1 MSGATR
7 QNVPFDS
14 VAYAD
19 SWDHLCDELR
29 CLDLRLQLEVLKQ
42 PRHETADPLALFR
55 DLVITDEE
63 IDHLLARQQGAASDP
78 TGTDEQEKLRQ
89 ATNRLQMEIQARR
102 TTCLE
107 EDVYLSLPRLAEI
120 FGLTAFEEQCLMVCL
135 APEVDRKYEKLY
147 AYLQDDA
154 TRKKPSV
161 DLILRLLCGSERE
174 NMAARAA
181 FSPHAALLKFKLLQI
196 NDSGNDGPL
205 PLLARTV
212 KLDDRIVNF
221 LLGHR
226 QIDAHLERFAHMI
239 FPHEA
244 GQGLVAENGLYR
256 QTVRFVE
263 EYFRNPGTR
272 PRSVI
277 LYLYGKANQD
287 KRLIVAAASRNFDL
301 PLLVADVEAMKA
313 SPVPLD
319 QLAWLLAR
327 EALLQTAAL
336 CLENC
341 DCLLGEPEK
350 HLLELKSLIQ
360 SARTFSR
367 LTFIF
372 GNEHWQPKGP
382 MPECLFLALAAPP
395 PDLPTCKYLWEHGLA
410 ACKNLVDDVDSSI
423 LAGKFRFGISQ
434 IQQALASAEGLA
446 RWRSP
451 ENWRISAKDLHA
463 ACRSQATPKLGAL
476 TRKIEPKYSWDD
488 IVLPED
494 NIAQMRELCQQAQH
508 RHTVYGEW
516 GFDRKLSL
524 GKGLNA
530 LFSGPPGTGKTM
542 AAEVIANEL
551 QLDLYRI
558 DLSQVVSKYIGE
570 TEKNLHQIFQE
581 SQGGNAILFFDEAD
595 ALFGKR
601 SEVKDAH
608 DRYANIEVGYLLQKM
623 EEHEGVAI
631 LATNLSQH
639 IDEAFLRR
647 MHFIIEF
654 PFPDQEYRKRIW
666 QVMFPREAP
675 LSQEVDFESLAR
687 EIKLP
692 GGNIKNIALAAAF
705 YAAGNG
711 RVIRMP
717 HLWHA
722 ARREHQKLGRT
733 WDETVT
739 KTLDVPAE

>member
-1 MSGATR
+1 L
-7 QNVPFDS
+7 DS
-14 VAYAD
+14 VTYAD
-19 SWDHLCDELR
+19 SLDHFRDELR

-42 PRHETADPLALFR
+42 PRQQTADPLALFR
-55 DLVITDEE
+55 DLVITDAE
-63 IDHLLARQQGAASDP
+63 IDHLLAQSKSAASDP
-78 TGTDEQEKLRQ
+78 NGTAEQEKLRQ
-89 ATNRLQMEIQARR
+89 SINSLQIEIQTRR
-102 TTCLE
+102 ATCLK
-107 EDVYLSLPRLAEI
+107 EDVYLSLARLAEI

-161 DLILRLLCGSERE
+161 DLILRLLCGSEHE
-174 NMAARAA
+174 KLAARTTFA
-181 FSPHAALLKFKLLQI
+181 PHAALLKFKLLQI
-196 NDSGNDGPL
+196 SDSGSDGQP
-205 PLLARTV
+205 PLLSRAV
-212 KLDDRIVNF
+212 KLDDRIVSF
-221 LLGHR
+221 LLSHR
-226 QIDAHLERFAHMI
+226 QIDAHLEQFARMVL
-239 FPHEA
+239 PPEMGLEPAA
-244 GQGLVAENGLYR
+244 GNELYR
-256 QTVRFVE
+256 QTGRFVE
-263 EYFRNPGTR
+263 EYFRNPGAR
-272 PRSVI
+272 PRRLI

-287 KRLIVAAASRNFDL
+287 KRLTVAATCRNFDL

-313 SPVPLD
+313 SPIPLD

-327 EALLQTAAL
+327 EALLQAAAL

-350 HLLELKSLIQ
+350 HLLELNSLIR
-360 SARTFSR
+360 SAATFSR

-382 MPECLFLALAAPP
+382 VPECLFLALAAAR
-395 PDLPTCKYLWEHGLA
+395 PDLPTCKILWEHGLA
-410 ACKNLVDDVDSSI
+410 ACERLAEDVDSSV

-434 IQQALASAEGLA
+434 IQQAVATAEGLA

-451 ENWRISAKDLHA
+451 ENWHITAKDLHA
-463 ACRSQATPKLGAL
+463 ACRSQASPKLSAV
-476 TRKIEPKYSWDD
+476 TRKIEPKYVWND
-488 IVLPED
+488 IVLPDD

-581 SQGGNAILFFDEAD
+581 SQNGNAILFFDEAD

-666 QVMFPREAP
+666 QVTFPREAP
-675 LSQEVDFESLAR
+675 LSQEVDFEALAR
-687 EIKLP
+687 EIKLA
-692 GGNIKNIALAAAF
+692 GGNIRNIALAAAF
-705 YAAGNG
+705 YAAANG

-717 HLWHA
+717 HLWQA

-739 KTLDVPAE
+739 KS